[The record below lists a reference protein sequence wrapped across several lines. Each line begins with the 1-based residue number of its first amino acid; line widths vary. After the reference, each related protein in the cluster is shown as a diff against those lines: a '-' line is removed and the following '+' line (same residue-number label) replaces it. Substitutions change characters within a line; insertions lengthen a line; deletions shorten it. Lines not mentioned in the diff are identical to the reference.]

1 MSDKLNKGITL
12 FSLTMIAIG
21 SSIGSGIFRT
31 PTEIAGY
38 LPSEGWMLAVWVA
51 GGFVA
56 LCGALTFAEISSIF
70 PRAGGFYAFLKEA
83 FGDLP
88 AFLYGW
94 SMLLVINT
102 GSLAALSL
110 VFVSYL
116 SSLIPI
122 SEDLQLTI
130 AITAIVLLTI
140 MNVLGVKLGSIFA
153 SIFTSAK
160 LLGILIV
167 VILGVLYGINDTNTF
182 NFTWNHASTDT
193 LIPSFGLALIGVTFS
208 YGGYQH
214 ATFIAAEVQ
223 NAQKIVPKA
232 MILGIFVVCA
242 AYLTINLSYLKLLPI
257 QNIINS
263 KSVAADAVSTI
274 WGFGAKFIA
283 FLIVLSVLGT
293 IGIYILTAPRIYFA
307 MAEDGIFFKKFAE
320 IHPKFKTPHW
330 AIIFQSSW
338 TILLLIFWKTFNN
351 LITYVVFVDTAFFF
365 LTAYT
370 IFIFRKKGLQSNY
383 RTPLYPITP
392 LIFMLMSAF
401 IVINTLIE
409 KPSQAIA
416 GLIFL
421 GLGVGF
427 YFIFKT
433 QKNG

>member
-383 RTPLYPITP
+383 RTLFYPITP

-433 QKNG
+433 QKSG